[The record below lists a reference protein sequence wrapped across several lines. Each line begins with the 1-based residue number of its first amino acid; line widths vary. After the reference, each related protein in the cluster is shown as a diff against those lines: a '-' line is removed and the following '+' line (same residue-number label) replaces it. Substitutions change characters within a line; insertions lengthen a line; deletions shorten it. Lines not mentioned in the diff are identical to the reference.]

1 MIELMVDD
9 KTALPAPIVVEENG
23 KQVTLRTVGDKWSY
37 LQRYKFAANAQ
48 PYYMVLDNEGKPVS
62 PSAGHD
68 EDVDKFAKYLQ
79 TALDEYKNR

>member
-1 MIELMVDD
+1 
-9 KTALPAPIVVEENG
+9 
-23 KQVTLRTVGDKWSY
+23 
-37 LQRYKFAANAQ
+37 
-48 PYYMVLDNEGKPVS
+48 MVLDNEGKPVS